1 MVDRLFPLRRAPGI
15 VRLHGHRAARGV
27 LPENTLLAFRN
38 TFDIGVQVVEL
49 DILSTRDGIPVIT
62 HNPRLMS
69 ASTRD
74 AEGNW
79 LSGEGPRI
87 HDLTYEELSR
97 YDVGGLRAGTAY
109 AARYPDQAFLNGL
122 RIPRFEDLAR
132 ILAEPA
138 YREIWL
144 NIEIKSHPDRPD
156 DTPPLPDYVAAVL
169 SVLRGHGLEDRS
181 ILQSFDWRVLEEVA
195 CKAPDLP
202 RSYLSYLP
210 RPQPTMEV
218 NVFEGSP
225 WIGNAPW
232 ASVGG
237 SLPRMISHMG
247 GLIWCP
253 YHEDL
258 DPEEVALA
266 HELGLIVNTWTVN
279 SPEDMHRAIDAGVD
293 GIITDYPARA
303 QRLLLDRGLS
313 WREDVQPIRATG

>member
-1 MVDRLFPLRRAPGI
+1 MVDRLSPLRRAPGI

-87 HDLTYEELSR
+87 HDLSYEELSR

-144 NIEIKSHPDRPD
+144 NIEIKSHPDHPEF
-156 DTPPLPDYVAAVL
+156 TPPIPDYVAPVL
-169 SVLRGHGLEDRS
+169 SVLRAHGLEGRA

-195 CKAPDLP
+195 RKAPDLP

-210 RPQPTMEV
+210 RPNPPMDA
-218 NVFEGSP
+218 NVFDGSP
-225 WIGNAPW
+225 WIGSAPW
-232 ASVGG
+232 ARFDG
-237 SLPRMISHMG
+237 SLPRMISQMG
-247 GLIWCP
+247 GMFWCP

-258 DPEEVALA
+258 DQEAVALA
-266 HELGLIVNTWTVN
+266 HDLGLIVNTWTVN